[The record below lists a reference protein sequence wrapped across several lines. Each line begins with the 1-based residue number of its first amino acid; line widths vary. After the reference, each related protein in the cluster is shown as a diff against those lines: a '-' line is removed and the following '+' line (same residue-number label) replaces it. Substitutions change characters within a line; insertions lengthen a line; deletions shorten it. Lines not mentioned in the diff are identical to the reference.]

1 MFYVKIDVWRNC
13 ISVIKFLL
21 KEKLMREIIYN
32 FYKNIFII
40 KSVLI
45 YLIVIGGWSLFYM
58 YNFNFIFNCVI

>member
-1 MFYVKIDVWRNC
+1 MFGEIVFFF
-13 ISVIKFLL
+13 SVIKFCL

-45 YLIVIGGWSLFYM
+45 YLIVIGGWSLFM
-58 YNFNFIFNCVI
+58 KIFDKIVKIL